1 VRRLRSEFFYL
12 GPKKVVNL
20 RLTFISSTS
29 VSHEKSNSGWSKL
42 ANGLSWRVWG
52 YGYSLKKRNKQ
63 VIEGSSQVTLFL
75 QLRLTTFI
83 HIPSYKEDL
92 GEEIHFTDG
101 NDSSPCQPT
110 YLFLTTSPMSV
121 SMEWPEQTRIKAIA
135 TRIKVIP
142 TPSEPDRSVPYWV
155 KPCRTKGSTKTE
167 SAAGRGGLSAPIES
181 RIILLVVRVS
191 SLFLRP
197 EEEATYTACVDRVS
211 PSYSLSSLSLPR
223 SLRQAFH
230 NRKRLSAFTLNEC
243 SNGWFKK
250 VFPYPAIDSIRAS
263 YASSSRTVTA

>member
-1 VRRLRSEFFYL
+1 MRRLRSEFFYL

-155 KPCRTKGSTKTE
+155 KPCRTKGSLWYPILIG
-167 SAAGRGGLSAPIES
+167 SNHGISHYGVWSLVAAF
-181 RIILLVVRVS
+181 
-191 SLFLRP
+191 SLCSDIWNW
-197 EEEATYTACVDRVS
+197 TNK
-211 PSYSLSSLSLPR
+211 PR
-223 SLRQAFH
+223 
-230 NRKRLSAFTLNEC
+230 
-243 SNGWFKK
+243 KK
-250 VFPYPAIDSIRAS
+250 VGVIINLFV
-263 YASSSRTVTA
+263 SRC